1 MEAIVEIGVNYTYNK
16 SELVN
21 VINETIDKIEY
32 VVKNNNYQVSGK
44 IKHIEKIDYLSN
56 NQMKKI
62 QKYCFWIN
70 NKPTLKRIN
79 TFFGILTRNL
89 EIERIRIN
97 VSVKEETI
105 QNARKAW
112 LKSQAESEKFLLEYK
127 KEKGNF
133 YKSLMN

>member
-70 NKPTLKRIN
+70 NKPTLKSI
-79 TFFGILTRNL
+79 
-89 EIERIRIN
+89 
-97 VSVKEETI
+97 
-105 QNARKAW
+105 
-112 LKSQAESEKFLLEYK
+112 
-127 KEKGNF
+127 
-133 YKSLMN
+133 